1 MIVVVAVFINNFE
14 FSHHSFSKY
23 VSYMR
28 QIFSRDK
35 MEISTLLYKS
45 SLGFIKRE
53 KEPFL
58 VLFFFHFQKLN
69 MLKIPRHISF
79 LLSES

>member
-1 MIVVVAVFINNFE
+1 MVVAVFINNFE

-35 MEISTLLYKS
+35 MEISTLLYES

-58 VLFFFHFQKLN
+58 VLFFSTSKN
-69 MLKIPRHISF
+69 
-79 LLSES
+79 

>member
-58 VLFFFHFQKLN
+58 VFFHFQKLN